1 MYISLLA
8 IAVGLSADAFAV
20 TLSDMLCYGNL
31 PLKKKMLLPVFF
43 GLFQGIM
50 PVIGFLV
57 GELLGEVIK
66 SIDHWVAF
74 ALLAFLGIKMIVES
88 IKETK
93 QKEEE
98 KQCECQLSWG
108 EMITQSFA
116 TSIDAM
122 AVGITLAI
130 VVNLPIYVSAP
141 VIAVVTYLLCL
152 LGVGIASKLGKFL
165 KNKAG
170 IVGGVILVAIGT
182 KILIEHLIGA

>member
-1 MYISLLA
+1 MYISMLA

-57 GELLGEVIK
+57 GELLGEVIQ

-130 VVNLPIYVSAP
+130 VVNLPIYVSGSRYCGRNLF
-141 VIAVVTYLLCL
+141 VVPFRRGYSLQIGQISEKQSGNSGRSHPRCHRN
-152 LGVGIASKLGKFL
+152 
-165 KNKAG
+165 KNSD
-170 IVGGVILVAIGT
+170 
-182 KILIEHLIGA
+182 

>member
-1 MYISLLA
+1 MYISMLA

-57 GELLGEVIK
+57 GELLGEVIQR
-66 SIDHWVAF
+66 IDHWVAF

-98 KQCECQLSWG
+98 KQCECRLSWG
-108 EMITQSFA
+108 EMITESFA

>member
-1 MYISLLA
+1 MYISMLA

-57 GELLGEVIK
+57 GELLGEVIQ

-98 KQCECQLSWG
+98 KQCECRLSWG

-170 IVGGVILVAIGT
+170 IVGGAILVAIGT

>member
-1 MYISLLA
+1 MYISMLA
-8 IAVGLSADAFAV
+8 IAVELSADAFAV
-20 TLSDMLCYGNL
+20 TLSDMLRYGNL

-57 GELLGEVIK
+57 GELLGEVIQR
-66 SIDHWVAF
+66 IDHWVAF

-98 KQCECQLSWG
+98 KHCECRLSWG

>member
-1 MYISLLA
+1 MYISMLA

-57 GELLGEVIK
+57 GELLGEVIQ

-116 TSIDAM
+116 SSIDAM